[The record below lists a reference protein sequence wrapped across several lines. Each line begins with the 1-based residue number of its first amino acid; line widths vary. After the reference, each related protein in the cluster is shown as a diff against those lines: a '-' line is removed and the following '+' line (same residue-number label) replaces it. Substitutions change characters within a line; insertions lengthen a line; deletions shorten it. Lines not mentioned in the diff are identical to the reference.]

1 MATNAAPQFI
11 PLPPITGQDLA
22 PVPPQFAGQASPVQV
37 ASTLGDAV
45 AGLANS
51 PYAMESNYYVD
62 PNTWEKGMMEKG
74 TSAVPSPAPL
84 QQVLQ
89 PTAPAQQAAPQAPLQ
104 QVLQQPPQANAR
116 ALSPCELG
124 MCEGLSFSRN
134 ANDQNIV
141 ASSAPTGRFMVS
153 NGNNLLAQM
162 AGAAYLESRGA
173 NVELLEKNNLRTEL
187 ADLNDMRRRPEW
199 ETQYQSLIATGM
211 HPTAAAAQ
219 SDRLVG
225 TALGSQFSSIVSRY
239 ADPVNQARVQAATNQ
254 RVGQLEAAGLLGQ
267 IGAGNQSVV
276 DGYTAFAP
284 TSGFVPDGQGGYTT
298 TFDVNGQQVT
308 TDSISGGRI
317 GNVLQ
322 GTVAPNA
329 GTETTNAL
337 YNAALQSEAAMAA
350 QNNKTA
356 EGQYKANLDA
366 LKAQANALGLGSSG
380 RASAAAEPAPIGTP
394 KAFETP
400 PEPLSAKEAQARADD
415 AAASSGQLSVDGSL
429 TPATINRLH
438 PENQAEALEYNAAVQ
453 LNPANAMLWSTPAGT
468 QNMLATLRTAIK
480 LGERMAARYKANPK
494 PNEAVMVL
502 QRANDRNLTRFYQ
515 IQNEAL
521 KRYEAQRTAAAAGL
535 KVGS

>member
-37 ASTLGDAV
+37 ASTLGDVV
-45 AGLANS
+45 ARLENS

-74 TSAVPSPAPL
+74 ASAVPSPAPL

-254 RVGQLEAAGLLGQ
+254 RVGQLEAAGLLGH

-276 DGYTAFAP
+276 NGYTAVAP

-298 TFDVNGQQVT
+298 TFNVNGQQVT
-308 TDSISGGRI
+308 TDSISGNRI

-322 GTVAPNA
+322 GAVAPNA

-337 YNAALQSEAAMAA
+337 YNAGLQSDAAMAA

-429 TPATINRLH
+429 TPAVINQLS
-438 PENQAEALEYNAAVQ
+438 PENQAEAREYNAAVQ

-480 LGERMAARYKANPK
+480 LGERMAARYKANPN

-515 IQNEAL
+515 LQNEAL